1 MAFDSFIF
9 IYYFVPVMIL
19 LLAFVREK
27 WRSIALLSL
36 SLLFYYY
43 GTGLH
48 VLTMLGMAS
57 ANYYGAAFIRAHDDG
72 KQRKRVLIL
81 LISLNLAILAFF
93 KYSGFI
99 IENLNIILLLL
110 GQSPIV
116 YEKKVLIPLG
126 ISFITFHNVSLIVD
140 VYRKSAPDKPGLMQ
154 TLNYIFAFPKI
165 IAGPVLRFE
174 EYIKTGWGCEIGPES
189 FVRGMRIFI
198 IGLAKKSI
206 IANTLGGT
214 ADMVFSIPSDSL
226 TVLMSWCGIFA
237 YTMQLYFDF
246 SGYSD
251 MAVGIAKVVG
261 LNLPENFNYP
271 YTASS
276 IRDFWRRWHMT
287 MTGFFM
293 NYLYIP
299 LGGNRAGKA
308 RTYANLYIVF
318 FVTGLWHGANWTFI
332 VWGLY
337 HGTLMVFERFG
348 FGKRLDSIWKP
359 LRHLYVILAIMIGWV
374 FFRSSDIGSA
384 VEYLKCMFGAGWVTE
399 EMSPI
404 AMVVDREFVCA
415 SCLAIIGSSRL
426 MKNMVSMIDLKFSR
440 KKHLSLLKEV
450 VGFVILILTLLIS
463 SIYIAAGT
471 NAPFIYQNF

>member
-1 MAFDSFIF
+1 
-9 IYYFVPVMIL
+9 MIL

-48 VLTMLGMAS
+48 VLTMLGMAG

-140 VYRKSAPDKPGLMQ
+140 VYRKSVPDKPGLMQ

-165 IAGPVLRFE
+165 IAGPVLRFG
-174 EYIKTGWGCEIGPES
+174 EYIKTGWVCEIGPES

-261 LNLPENFNYP
+261 LNCRKFQLPVY
-271 YTASS
+271 
-276 IRDFWRRWHMT
+276 R
-287 MTGFFM
+287 
-293 NYLYIP
+293 
-299 LGGNRAGKA
+299 
-308 RTYANLYIVF
+308 
-318 FVTGLWHGANWTFI
+318 
-332 VWGLY
+332 
-337 HGTLMVFERFG
+337 
-348 FGKRLDSIWKP
+348 
-359 LRHLYVILAIMIGWV
+359 
-374 FFRSSDIGSA
+374 
-384 VEYLKCMFGAGWVTE
+384 
-399 EMSPI
+399 
-404 AMVVDREFVCA
+404 VV
-415 SCLAIIGSSRL
+415 
-426 MKNMVSMIDLKFSR
+426 N
-440 KKHLSLLKEV
+440 
-450 VGFVILILTLLIS
+450 
-463 SIYIAAGT
+463 
-471 NAPFIYQNF
+471 P